1 MSSKEGLGLPAKIP
15 SNRDYEN
22 LVDLNYQLYNG
33 LFLTLPLDEIEQT
46 GMLLP
51 LLEAR
56 AQKGLSQ
63 GDEPA
68 QILEDFF
75 TTHRPHLDEQGRIH
89 FLFRVIKYV
98 ERQVVLVDAL
108 EDAAYPHVHKTET
121 KNVLRQLTE
130 RVKADGL
137 QDQFDKV
144 LENFGSKVILTAH
157 PTQFYPGQVLA
168 IITDLAAAIRQQDI
182 ATSRDLLQQLGNTPF
197 FNSEKPTPYDEATN
211 LSWYLANI
219 FYDAIGGIMDS
230 FDTQLADRVDSP
242 NQLLSVGFWPGGDR
256 DGNPFVNFGVT
267 LKVADKLRSLIMSC
281 YHSDVR
287 KLKRRLSFKGVY
299 KQLDELERKLLK
311 EITKPCKTDLT
322 LAGMIETIGQI
333 EQTVK
338 ESYQGLYVELL
349 ESFKHKVS
357 AFGFHF
363 ANLDIRQD
371 SRVIH
376 RSFDTA
382 RSLYPEYF
390 PADFDSLDDASQIA
404 AMLALRTPEQLLE
417 FNEQL
422 VPDAL
427 ELDTLES
434 LRAIATIQQRNG
446 ETGCHRYIISNCRG
460 AIDIARVKAL
470 SHLVGWKAAQHT
482 VDIAPLFETID
493 DLARAGA
500 SMTNLYSF
508 ADYRAHLARRSDRQT
523 VMLGFSDGTKDG
535 GYLMANWA
543 IYRAKEDLTAVS
555 RAAGVEVAFF
565 DGRGGPPA
573 RGGGSTY
580 EFYAALGKN
589 IESNQI
595 QLTVQG
601 QTVSSYYGNSEAATH
616 NLRQLLAAG
625 LENNLYDRPEREL
638 NEGQRSLIQELAGIS
653 YERYKAF
660 KAHPLFIPYLEEMS
674 TLKYYGRTNIGSR
687 PTKRGGSE
695 GLKFED
701 LRAIPFVGAWAQLK
715 QNVPGYYGLGTA
727 LQSLENAG
735 RLDECKALYQSSK
748 FFKALV
754 DNSMQSMSKSNF
766 ELTAYMGK
774 HPRFGEFWQQVH
786 AEFELSVEMAL
797 KISNQSILLEDNPTS
812 RLSIALRQKLVLP
825 LLVIQQYALTRAQQL
840 EGVVAEDNR
849 EESAEAALY
858 ALYEKMVMRSLFG
871 NVNASRN
878 SA

>member
-15 SNRDYEN
+15 SNKDYEN

-108 EDAAYPHVHKTET
+108 EDAAYSHVHKTET

-137 QDQFDKV
+137 QEKFDKV

-230 FDTQLADRVDSP
+230 FDTQIADRVDSP

-256 DGNPFVNFGVT
+256 DGNPFVNVGVT

-287 KLKRRLSFKGVY
+287 ELKRRLSFKGVY

-322 LAGMIETIGQI
+322 LAGMIATIGQI

-390 PADFDSLDDASQIA
+390 PADFDSLDEASQIA

-508 ADYRAHLARRSDRQT
+508 ADYRAHLARRTDRQT

-653 YERYKAF
+653 YDRYKAF

-687 PTKRGGSE
+687 PAKRGGSG

-735 RLDECKALYQSSK
+735 RLDECKALYQNSK

>member
-15 SNRDYEN
+15 SNKDYEN

-75 TTHRPHLDEQGRIH
+75 TTHRTHLDEQGRIH

-168 IITDLAAAIRQQDI
+168 IITDLAAAIRRQDI

-197 FNSEKPTPYDEATN
+197 FNTEKPTPYDEATN

-299 KQLDELERKLLK
+299 KQLDELEHKLLK

-322 LAGMIETIGQI
+322 LAGMIATIGQI
-333 EQTVK
+333 EETVK

-638 NEGQRSLIQELAGIS
+638 NEGQRSLIQELASIS
-653 YERYKAF
+653 YDRYKAF

-687 PTKRGGSE
+687 PTKRGGSG

>member
-1 MSSKEGLGLPAKIP
+1 MSSNEGLGLPAKIP
-15 SNRDYEN
+15 SNKDYEN

-63 GDEPA
+63 GEDPA

-75 TTHRPHLDEQGRIH
+75 TTHRPHLDEKGRIH

-108 EDAAYPHVHKTET
+108 EDAAYPIVHKTET
-121 KNVLRQLTE
+121 KNVLRQLIE

-137 QDQFDKV
+137 QEQFDKV

-168 IITDLAAAIRQQDI
+168 IITDLAAAIKKQDI

-197 FNSEKPTPYDEATN
+197 FNSEKPTPFDEATN
-211 LSWYLANI
+211 LSWYLVNI

-230 FDTQLADRVDSP
+230 IGPQLSDRIDSP
-242 NQLLSVGFWPGGDR
+242 NKLLSVGFWPGGDR
-256 DGNPFVNFGVT
+256 DGNPFVNVNVT
-267 LKVADKLRSLIMSC
+267 LQVADKLRSLIMSC

-287 KLKRRLSFKGVY
+287 ELKRRLSFKGVY
-299 KQLDELERKLLK
+299 KCLDELERKLYR
-311 EITKPCKTDLT
+311 EITKPCTTDLT
-322 LAGMIETIGQI
+322 LTGMIEVIDAI
-333 EQTVK
+333 EQSVK
-338 ESYQGLYVELL
+338 ESYQSLYVEQL

-376 RSFDTA
+376 RSFNTA
-382 RSLYPEYF
+382 RSLYPDYF
-390 PADFDSLDDASQIA
+390 PADFDALDEASQIT
-404 AMLALRTPEQLLE
+404 ALLSTKTPETPLE
-417 FNEQL
+417 FNESL

-470 SHLVGWKAAQHT
+470 SHLVGWKAESHT

-493 DLARAGA
+493 DLAQAGP
-500 SMTNLYSF
+500 SMTSLYSF
-508 ADYRAHLARRSDRQT
+508 AEYRAHLARRSDRQT

-555 RAAGVEVAFF
+555 RAVGVEVAFF

-638 NEGQRSLIQELAGIS
+638 NEAQRHLMQELASIS
-653 YERYKAF
+653 YDRYKAF

-687 PTKRGGSE
+687 PTKRGGAE

-727 LQSLENAG
+727 LRELEKAG
-735 RLDECKALYQSSK
+735 RLDECKALYQNSK

-766 ELTAYMGK
+766 ELTAYMGR
-774 HPRFGEFWQQVH
+774 HPRFGKFWQQVY

-825 LLVIQQYALTRAQQL
+825 LLVIQQYALTRAQEL
-840 EGVVAEDNR
+840 EGVVAESASDES
-849 EESAEAALY
+849 EEARLY
-858 ALYEKMVMRSLFG
+858 TLYEKMVMRSLFG